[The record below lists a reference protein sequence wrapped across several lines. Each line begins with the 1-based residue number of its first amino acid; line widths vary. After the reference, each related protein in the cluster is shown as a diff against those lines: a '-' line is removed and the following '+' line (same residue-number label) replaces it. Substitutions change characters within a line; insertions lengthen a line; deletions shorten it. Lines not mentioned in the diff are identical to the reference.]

1 MGSGSGTHGL
11 ILGLEEPM
19 TSRSAANGVLTSQES
34 G

>member
-11 ILGLEEPM
+11 ILGLGEAM
-19 TSRSAANGVLTSQES
+19 TSGSAANGVLTSQES